1 MLLSFAPS
9 IMKYLLVVGFL
20 GMVIAA
26 GKLYYEDNKN
36 TIDDLTRHN
45 TELSITLNKSLAD
58 IQQLIEEKNKL
69 ENNTEELRENLIR
82 SEEYQDILLNKFR
95 ENDMVLY
102 SLRKPNWM
110 ENIINDGTKKIFR
123 DLESDTTIGLQPR

>member
-20 GMVIAA
+20 GMIVAA

-102 SLRKPNWM
+102 SLRKPIWM

>member
-20 GMVIAA
+20 GMIVAA

>member
-102 SLRKPNWM
+102 SLRKPIWM